1 MSSII
6 KGSFLA
12 IFMLFSLSV
21 SASDA
26 KNIFDRYCTVCHTAS
41 MAPMFGAPAAHD
53 LDAWNAR
60 KDDAFLRA
68 VENDASLESL
78 VGTAKDEAA
87 MKSLVLSAINGT
99 DKGMPPMGTCMDCDE
114 NDLRAAIE
122 FMSGAE

>member
-99 DKGMPPMGTCMDCDE
+99 DKGMPPMGTCGECTED
-114 NDLRAAIE
+114 DLASVIKY
-122 FMSGAE
+122 MSSSE